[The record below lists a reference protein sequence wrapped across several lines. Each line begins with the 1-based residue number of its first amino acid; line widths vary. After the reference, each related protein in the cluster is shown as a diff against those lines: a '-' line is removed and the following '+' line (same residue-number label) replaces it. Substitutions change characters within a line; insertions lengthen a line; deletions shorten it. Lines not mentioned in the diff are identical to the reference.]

1 MKFGHI
7 IARLKPAS
15 FQTRAFLLLLA
26 VSSILSLLLGSYVF
40 SRMEDSLFL
49 QIGGRALVQARQISV
64 MPGVARA
71 VAARDTTAL
80 RALIMPLK
88 QQSDANYIVI
98 GDSQGRHL
106 FHSQPGI
113 AIGRPMEGGDNA
125 PVLQQGRA
133 IVTQEKGTLGV
144 SLRGKAPIHDVQGRI
159 IGVVSVGY
167 FQSRIEQWNR
177 LQFMPF
183 VMLLLT
189 VLAILFFSA
198 WLFTRSIKRQMF
210 NLEPLEIARLM
221 RLQDV
226 VFESIYEGVMAIDRQ
241 WQLTAINRAA
251 RDMLELSP
259 NSQPLLGVGLEQLV
273 PDCSFLHAGDEDKKD
288 EICVFNGVS
297 VIASRVGIYIDGQLH
312 GWVISFRRKDDISTL
327 SLQLSQVKRYADNL
341 RVIRHEHLN
350 WISTVSGLL
359 QIKAY
364 DEVMKLV
371 QSQSATHQK
380 VLDYI
385 SMTFGNYQVCGL
397 LIGKYY
403 RAKELGIELA
413 FESGCC
419 LDALPNCL
427 SDLEWMSIIGNLL
440 DNAFDASQSGAQD
453 AKQVVLYL
461 SDVGEE
467 LIIEVA
473 DQGEGVDSAVRD
485 RMFERGVSTRAGGDR
500 GVGLYLVDSY
510 VQQAGGTITVEK
522 NIPHGAV
529 FTIFVPKKRGEH
541 A

>member
-1 MKFGHI
+1 VPIETRGA
-7 IARLKPAS
+7 IAR
-15 FQTRAFLLLLA
+15 
-26 VSSILSLLLGSYVF
+26 Y
-40 SRMEDSLFL
+40 
-49 QIGGRALVQARQISV
+49 
-64 MPGVARA
+64 
-71 VAARDTTAL
+71 DT
-80 RALIMPLK
+80 
-88 QQSDANYIVI
+88 
-98 GDSQGRHL
+98 
-106 FHSQPGI
+106 
-113 AIGRPMEGGDNA
+113 
-125 PVLQQGRA
+125 
-133 IVTQEKGTLGV
+133 
-144 SLRGKAPIHDVQGRI
+144 
-159 IGVVSVGY
+159 
-167 FQSRIEQWNR
+167 
-177 LQFMPF
+177 
-183 VMLLLT
+183 
-189 VLAILFFSA
+189 
-198 WLFTRSIKRQMF
+198 
-210 NLEPLEIARLM
+210 
-221 RLQDV
+221 
-226 VFESIYEGVMAIDRQ
+226 
-241 WQLTAINRAA
+241 A

-259 NSQPLLGVGLEQLV
+259 NSQPLFGVGLEQLV

-485 RMFERGVSTRAGGDR
+485 RMF
-500 GVGLYLVDSY
+500 
-510 VQQAGGTITVEK
+510 
-522 NIPHGAV
+522 
-529 FTIFVPKKRGEH
+529 
-541 A
+541 